1 MQCLAR
7 MQQASL
13 KLLIMVSK
21 QMQVCSPGHR
31 GCCCLQPVFTSC
43 SFRFIRTATAAG
55 KDLMMAENTINGGLK
70 LVDGP
75 EVRAGRRDLFGVL
88 QGAGNPYAEAHPK
101 GDLWLQSMWTEGVL
115 GSVAQEGA
123 LEDGQRAPES

>member
-1 MQCLAR
+1 
-7 MQQASL
+7 
-13 KLLIMVSK
+13 
-21 QMQVCSPGHR
+21 MQVGSPEHESYW
-31 GCCCLQPVFTSC
+31 CLQPVSTSC

-88 QGAGNPYAEAHPK
+88 QGK
-101 GDLWLQSMWTEGVL
+101 GEPLRRGP
-115 GSVAQEGA
+115 AQGGPLA
-123 LEDGQRAPES
+123 AVHVD